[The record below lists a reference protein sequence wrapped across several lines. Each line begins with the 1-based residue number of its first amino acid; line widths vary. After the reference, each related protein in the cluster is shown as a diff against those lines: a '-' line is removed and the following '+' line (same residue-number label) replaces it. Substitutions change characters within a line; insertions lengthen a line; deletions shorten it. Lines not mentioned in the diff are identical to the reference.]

1 MPKKRNYSYEDANL
15 LRILKEKADQYGELT
30 VRKQDI
36 MLEYGLSYQ
45 SVTESMNRLKEKWY
59 IDFKRN
65 NNGQKGS
72 DFSIWLG
79 ESRKRD
85 EPQEQDKQEPPTS
98 ETPSTMSVPMRGR
111 TCKRCLT
118 VAPYAEAEFCW
129 KCGASLLTE
138 KELLRREY
146 QDMIQKASREFSD
159 ARFCNQFM
167 ATMGR
172 VAKLAFEEE
181 EKHAI

>member
-1 MPKKRNYSYEDANL
+1 MARTVNHSAEDTNL
-15 LRILKEKADQYGELT
+15 LRILKEKADQYGELK

-36 MLEYGLSYQ
+36 MLEYGLSYR
-45 SVTESMNRLKEKWY
+45 SVTESMNRLKEKGY
-59 IDFKRN
+59 IDFERN
-65 NNGQKGS
+65 NMGRSGS
-72 DFSIWLG
+72 DFSVWLG
-79 ESRKRD
+79 DSRKQH
-85 EPQEQDKQEPPTS
+85 EAQEQAQS
-98 ETPSTMSVPMRGR
+98 EQKSGEKAEAPVIPMLGR
-111 TCKRCLT
+111 TCKHCMT

-159 ARFCNQFM
+159 ARLCNQFM

-181 EKHAI
+181 K